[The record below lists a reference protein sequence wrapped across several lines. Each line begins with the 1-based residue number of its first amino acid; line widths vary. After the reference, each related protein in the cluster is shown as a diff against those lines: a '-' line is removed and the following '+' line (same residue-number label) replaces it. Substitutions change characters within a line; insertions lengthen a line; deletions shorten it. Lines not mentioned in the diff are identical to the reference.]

1 MLCQKC
7 GKRTANV
14 HYKQVINGAVKEEF
28 LCSECAASGNMNI
41 PFEKGADEL
50 FGNLFAGASAF
61 SGRGK
66 SVCPLCGASVRD
78 ISVSG
83 KVGCAKCYE
92 VFKNE
97 LQRTVVGIHGNV
109 HHVGRAPGKHKETME
124 LQAKLDALR
133 AEQQK
138 AIEEQNFELAA
149 ELRDKINQ
157 LSANGSE
164 KVKEGE

>member
-7 GKRTANV
+7 GKRNANV
-14 HYKQVINGAVKEEF
+14 HYKQVVNGVVKEEY
-28 LCSECAASGNMNI
+28 LCSQCAASGNMDMNLN
-41 PFEKGADEL
+41 KGTDEL
-50 FGNLFAGASAF
+50 FGNLFAGSSLF
-61 SGRGK
+61 SGRAK
-66 SVCPLCGASVRD
+66 RTCPLCGATARD

-92 VFKNE
+92 VFKDE

-109 HHVGRAPGKHKETME
+109 HHVGRAPGKHKEAME
-124 LQAKLDALR
+124 LQAKLDALK

-149 ELRDKINQ
+149 ELRDKISE
-157 LSANGSE
+157 LSRSNSDNGR
-164 KVKEGE
+164 EGE

>member
-14 HYKQVINGAVKEEF
+14 HYKQVINGVVKEEF
-28 LCSECAASGNMNI
+28 LCSECASAFNMST
-41 PFEKGADEL
+41 PFENGADEL
-50 FGNLFAGASAF
+50 FGNLFAGSSVF
-61 SGRGK
+61 SGRAK
-66 SVCPLCGASVRD
+66 RACPLCGATARD

-92 VFKNE
+92 VFKDE

-109 HHVGRAPGKHKETME
+109 HHVGRAPGKHKEAME
-124 LQAKLDALR
+124 LQARLDALK

-149 ELRDKINQ
+149 ELRDKINE
-157 LSANGSE
+157 LSASGSE
-164 KVKEGE
+164 NGREDA